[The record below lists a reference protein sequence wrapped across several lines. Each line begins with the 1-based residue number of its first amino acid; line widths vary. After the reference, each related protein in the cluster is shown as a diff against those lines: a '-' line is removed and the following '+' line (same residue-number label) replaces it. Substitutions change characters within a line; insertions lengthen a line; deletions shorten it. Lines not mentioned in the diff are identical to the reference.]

1 MFFEVLKD
9 FKLSIHRR
17 DLNTH
22 VEKNVRLVMDICR
35 IMSGNSRPPVSQII
49 TAKARRFSI

>member
-1 MFFEVLKD
+1 MFFEVLKA

-22 VEKNVRLVMDICR
+22 VEKNVRLVMDIWR
-35 IMSGNSRPPVSQII
+35 IMSGNR
-49 TAKARRFSI
+49 